1 MSVGWVA
8 AGATLVTGVMSSN
21 ATSSAASAQADAA
34 NNATQMS
41 YQQYR
46 DQVDLAAKAG
56 AELTTLADAYA
67 SSAGGFISAATNAS
81 KAGVAA
87 AGDTMQQTLNTVLS
101 LYSGEASKW
110 EDIFGPV
117 MDNLSSFYSNLTPAM
132 LATTGL
138 EAQQKE
144 FQAAQTQVQKQF
156 AQRGITGG
164 AQAAISAD
172 MAMQNAKAKADI
184 RRDAELQVPQ
194 LQQDFVKNM
203 SNVVNPYLA
212 GEISTTAALGQ
223 NKAQTQLSLAQL
235 DANQQ
240 LSLGDVEGQRAQA
253 LADASKTRYNVA
265 SSASANY
272 SSALQTNALA
282 QGKIS
287 SEATLAQNQNLTNTL
302 NTGLSVLSKYYKPQT
317 EQQQMLNNQWS

>member
-56 AELTTLADAYA
+56 AELTDIANAYA
-67 SSAGGFISAATNAS
+67 SKAGGFISSATNAS
-81 KAGVAA
+81 KTGVAA

-117 MDNLSSFYSNLTPAM
+117 MDNLSSFYSNLSPTT
-132 LATTGL
+132 LAATGL
-138 EAQQKE
+138 QIQQQE
-144 FQAAQTQVQKQF
+144 FQTAQEQVQKQF

-164 AQAAISAD
+164 AQQLID
-172 MAMQNAKAKADI
+172 TQMQVSNARARADI

-194 LQQDFVKNM
+194 LQQDFVKTM

-235 DANQQ
+235 EANQQ
-240 LSLGDVEGQRAQA
+240 LSLGDVEAQRSKA
-253 LADASKTRYNVA
+253 LADAAKTRYNVA
-265 SSASANY
+265 SSASADY
-272 SSALQTNALA
+272 SSALQTNAVA
-282 QGKIS
+282 QGRIS
-287 SEATLAQNQNLTNTL
+287 AEATLAQNQNLTNTL
-302 NTGLSVLSKYYKPQT
+302 NTGLSTLAKYYKPQT

>member
-21 ATSSAASAQADAA
+21 ATSDAADAQADAA

-46 DQVDLAAKAG
+46 DQVELAAKAG
-56 AELTTLADAYA
+56 AELTNIANEYA
-67 SSAGGFISAATNAS
+67 SRAGDFISSATNAS
-81 KAGVAA
+81 KTGVAA

-144 FQAAQTQVQKQF
+144 FQAAQAQVQKQF

-164 AQAAISAD
+164 AQQLIETQ
-172 MAMQNAKAKADI
+172 MQIDNARARADI
-184 RRDAELQVPQ
+184 RRDAELQVPE
-194 LQQDFVKNM
+194 LQQNFAKNM

-235 DANQQ
+235 EANKQ
-240 LSLGDVEGQRAQA
+240 LSLGDVEAQRSQA
-253 LADASKTRYNVA
+253 LADAAKTRYNVA

-272 SSALQTNALA
+272 SSALQANALA

-287 SEATLAQNQNLTNTL
+287 SEATLAQSQNLTNTL
-302 NTGLSVLSKYYKPQT
+302 NTGLSVFAKYYKPQT